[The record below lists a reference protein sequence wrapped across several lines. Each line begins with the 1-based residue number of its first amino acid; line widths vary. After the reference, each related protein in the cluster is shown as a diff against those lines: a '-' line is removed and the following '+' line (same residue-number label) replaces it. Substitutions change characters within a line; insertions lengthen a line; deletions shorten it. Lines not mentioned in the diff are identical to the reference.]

1 MTVAT
6 ATVALNISFEGLL
19 LMVLSIMM
27 KIEVAYSKQED
38 LLDLIT
44 ALLKFNCFLSITVA
58 TQCIF
63 QSNL

>member
-27 KIEVAYSKQED
+27 KIEVAYSKKHTI
-38 LLDLIT
+38 LKTRGHKPYPRVFMTKT
-44 ALLKFNCFLSITVA
+44 AE
-58 TQCIF
+58 
-63 QSNL
+63 

>member
-27 KIEVAYSKQED
+27 KIEVAYSKKHTKLKIRGQKPYPRVFMTK
-38 LLDLIT
+38 T
-44 ALLKFNCFLSITVA
+44 AE
-58 TQCIF
+58 
-63 QSNL
+63 